1 MFRNLVQRLFNLTL
15 RLFNLKPSS
24 DLSIPQVLKC
34 HFSPVLSEQGFITVQ
49 TQYLILLFSA

>member
-34 HFSPVLSEQGFITVQ
+34 HFSLSEQGFITVQ